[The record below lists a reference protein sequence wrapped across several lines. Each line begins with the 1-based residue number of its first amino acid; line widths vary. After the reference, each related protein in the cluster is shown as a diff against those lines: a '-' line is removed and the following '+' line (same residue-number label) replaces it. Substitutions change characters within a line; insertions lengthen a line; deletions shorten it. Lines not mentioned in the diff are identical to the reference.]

1 MGFSVTQS
9 IFIFDESLWADWYI
23 EPQTAHSLH
32 IYFQLIYSHYAAL
45 QTSTRGFLPHS
56 DIPRY
61 RRREQEPQ
69 SEMWGR
75 RKNRGG
81 GRKKRGGGGITKE
94 VGRWGA
100 HSFILVPVNSDTFDN
115 VGSVS
120 RALRLRHRLILSPL
134 AQSPLEISH
143 RLWRNEARPR
153 LAAGG
158 GGAGVIS

>member
-9 IFIFDESLWADWYI
+9 IFIFDESLSADWYI

-56 DIPRY
+56 DIPPY

-75 RKNRGG
+75 HENREREKKGEGESRRKWDDG
-81 GRKKRGGGGITKE
+81 
-94 VGRWGA
+94 GA
-100 HSFILVPVNSDTFDN
+100 HSFILMPVNSDTFDN

-143 RLWRNEARPR
+143 RLWRNEARAR
-153 LAAGG
+153 LAARGEL
-158 GGAGVIS
+158 A